1 MEFHSEKFDDAR
13 SDLTE
18 PDPEVT
24 FGSVLVPGPVTS
36 GSGPVRT
43 ARDDQNWAEPSAR
56 MIQLQLL
63 PFLSINLLLQTVKNL
78 LSCIL
83 KKK

>member
-18 PDPEVT
+18 PDPE
-24 FGSVLVPGPVTS
+24 GVLVPGPVTS